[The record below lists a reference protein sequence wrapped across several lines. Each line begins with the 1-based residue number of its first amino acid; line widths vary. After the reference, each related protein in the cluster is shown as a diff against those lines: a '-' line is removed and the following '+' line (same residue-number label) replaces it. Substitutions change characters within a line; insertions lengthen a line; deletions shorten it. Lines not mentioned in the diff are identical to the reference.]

1 MNFINSIKRFV
12 RDEDGISTVE
22 YGLVLAL
29 VGVVVAA
36 GLKTL
41 GGNINGGIE
50 ALAETVSTLF

>member
-36 GLKTL
+36 GLGTL
-41 GGNINGGIE
+41 GGNINSSIE
-50 ALAETVSTLF
+50 ALAQTVSGLF